1 MASEEIP
8 SRDERVVLLFF
19 HEGFSPYLPFV
30 IWQARKS
37 NPSARILLLGDRRNQ
52 MEGMDYEHHLDP
64 GPSTRRKEFLSMY
77 QHFHPGNL
85 EDERRCIE
93 RWIRLA
99 DFLKTQDLREFLFLD
114 SDMLFFE
121 DVKLLLPQWRGYD
134 AAGAPL
140 FYSFCHFFRA
150 GLVEEFAEWILD
162 QYRNPKVMKQWASE
176 FDAYISSGG
185 KQGSIIQDMAL
196 ADRFVQTK
204 GVRMLDVTQP
214 ANGKMVDS
222 GKWGGSY
229 MQGRASTDR
238 LCQRA
243 VGETVRIW
251 NSSGWLQL
259 SAVHVQGNDK
269 SHIPGLT
276 GWAFPI
282 VRSFWRPNFR
292 RNLKFLIKYAWNGIL
307 FRRYL
312 KKNEEADSK

>member
-1 MASEEIP
+1 
-8 SRDERVVLLFF
+8 
-19 HEGFSPYLPFV
+19 
-30 IWQARKS
+30 
-37 NPSARILLLGDRRNQ
+37 

-64 GPSTRRKEFLSMY
+64 GPSIRRNEFLSMY

-114 SDMLFFE
+114 SDMLLFE

-162 QYRNPKVMKQWASE
+162 QYRNPKVMKQWAIE

-185 KQGSIIQDMAL
+185 KEGSIIQDMAI

-204 GVRMLDVTQP
+204 GIRMLDVTQP

-282 VRSFWRPNFR
+282 VCSFWRPNFR
-292 RNLKFLIKYAWNGIL
+292 RNLKFLIKYAWNGRL
-307 FRRYL
+307 FRCYL
-312 KKNEEADSK
+312 KKNEEAD